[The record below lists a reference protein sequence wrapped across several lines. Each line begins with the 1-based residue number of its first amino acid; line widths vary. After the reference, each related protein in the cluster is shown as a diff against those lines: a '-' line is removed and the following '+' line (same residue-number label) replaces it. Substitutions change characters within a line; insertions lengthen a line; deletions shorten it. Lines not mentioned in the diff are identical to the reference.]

1 MIFVNFKTY
10 QQGTGEA
17 ALALA
22 RICQEVEKETAIK
35 IIPVV
40 QTADIFRLASQ
51 GLTVW
56 AQHLDDISFGPNT
69 GQTLPQAVVAAGA
82 KGTLLN
88 HSENKLPVEVIGE
101 TIKKLRNLEIEK
113 FRVLVCAESVE
124 EGKEIAQFSNG
135 EPDLIAY
142 EPPELIGG
150 DVSVSRAKPEI
161 IRDFVKEIKDI
172 PVLVGAGIH
181 TAQDVK
187 KAIELGAVGVLVS
200 SGVVLAKD
208 PRKVL
213 LDLAGGFK

>member
-10 QQGTGEA
+10 QEGTGER
-17 ALALA
+17 ALELA
-22 RICQEVEKETAIK
+22 KICLEVEKETGVK
-35 IIPVV
+35 IIPLV

-51 GLTVW
+51 GLSVW
-56 AQHLDDISFGPNT
+56 SQSVDDISFGPNT
-69 GQTLPQAVVAAGA
+69 GQILPQAVVAAGA

-88 HSENKLPVEVIGE
+88 HSENKLPTEVIGSI
-101 TIKKLRNLEIEK
+101 IKNLKLKIKN

-124 EGKEIAQFSNG
+124 EGKEIAQF

-150 DVSVSRAKPEI
+150 DVSVSTAKPEI
-161 IRDFVKEIKDI
+161 IRDFANEIKEI

-181 TAQDVK
+181 TQADVR
-187 KAIELGAVGVLVS
+187 KAIKLGAVGILVS
-200 SGVVLAKD
+200 SGVVLAKNQ
-208 PRKVL
+208 KEVL